1 MNRVN
6 FPPVENSSIWDA
18 PAASIMAVL
27 PCACCSVYFIEK
39 DMSLGGK
46 LSSITGF
53 SPRTCL

>member
-18 PAASIMAVL
+18 SAASIMAVL

-53 SPRTCL
+53 SPRT